1 MELGVIIGEAAPLAW
16 DRWRH
21 IVKTVE
27 SLGFHSLFRSDHY
40 FGGVQKETIDPYLSL
55 VIAANESDRL
65 RFGTLVSPVTFR
77 RPVDV
82 GRMAQQLDAL
92 SNGRFVLGLGIGWF
106 KAEHKIYGLDFPSV
120 GERYPRLDE
129 AIRLMHEL
137 WYSEN
142 GVFEGRFFQIAG
154 TDSQP
159 HPPHGR
165 PPILIGGTGPTRT
178 LGMVA
183 TYANEWNATPVSAE
197 RYQELNATL
206 TEHCDRLGRDPAEH
220 PSLDAALRDLRT
232 RPGISRPRR
241 RAATSTWCQAAIP
254 ASRSTMPP
262 PADTRHGWEAPSSS
276 STTWASSAT
285 AELRKSSSRTSV
297 TRPTTSS
304 TGSRKTFGLISAQ
317 QGATPHERSGDS
329 CHGRTDV
336 GVVHGPTPQLR

>member
-178 LGMVA
+178 LGLVA
-183 TYANEWNATPVSAE
+183 TYASEWNATPVSAE

-206 TEHCDRLGRDPAEH
+206 TEHCERIGRDPAEIRRSMLLFATCG
-220 PSLDAALRDLRT
+220 PDQAYRDLAT
-232 RPGISRPRR
+232 RRYLDMVSSG
-241 RAATSTWCQAAIP
+241 
-254 ASRSTMPP
+254 
-262 PADTRHGWEAPSSS
+262 DPSF
-276 STTWASSAT
+276 TLDDAT
-285 AELRKSSSRTSV
+285 AGGH
-297 TRPTTSS
+297 PPWM
-304 TGSRKTFGLISAQ
+304 GSAQ
-317 QGATPHERSGDS
+317 QLIDYLGELGDGGVEEVVLENLCHETDDFLDWLAEDVRPHLGTTRSN
-329 CHGRTDV
+329 
-336 GVVHGPTPQLR
+336 PT